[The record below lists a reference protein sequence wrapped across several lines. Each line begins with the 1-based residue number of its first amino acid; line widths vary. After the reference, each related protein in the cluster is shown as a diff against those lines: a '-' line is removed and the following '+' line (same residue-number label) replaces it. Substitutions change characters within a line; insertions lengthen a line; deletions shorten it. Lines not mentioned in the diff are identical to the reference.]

1 MSQSNTHTITA
12 LQTALEQG
20 TTTAV
25 ALTEAAL
32 ARIHDPDGQGA
43 QTFLKVYD
51 EAARTAAQIS
61 DQLRAL
67 GHVRSPLEGIPV
79 SIKDLFDVVGDRT
92 RGASTVLNEA
102 APATENAL
110 LVQRLIDA
118 GAILIGRT
126 NMTEFAFSGLGIN
139 PHYGTPRAPW
149 NRAHG
154 HIPGGSSSGAGVSVA
169 DGMCTVAIGTDTGGS
184 VRIPAAFCGLTGFK
198 PTAERI
204 PSQGVLPLS
213 FSLDSTGPIGHSVTC
228 CALTDSIL
236 SGDPMPT
243 LEPIP
248 YQHLRLAVPKD
259 RVLNNLDNTVAQR
272 INAAILALTNSGIQ
286 VERIEL
292 PEFNQLAYIN
302 RKGGLVCAEAWALH
316 RDLITEY
323 PDRYDPRVAQRILL
337 GKEQSAADYIDL
349 LAERE
354 QWIRAVEERLEPYDA
369 FIMPTCPIVPPRIRD
384 LEDEEQYFN
393 YNALILRNPSI
404 VNFLNGCAIS
414 LPCHPKGEAPVGLTL
429 AAPAHHDAHL
439 LRVAYTIEQ
448 LLQPMLQ
455 A

>member
-1 MSQSNTHTITA
+1 MQTIQE
-12 LQTALEQG
+12 LQAALEQG
-20 TTTAV
+20 KTTAV

-32 ARIHDPDGQGA
+32 ARINDPQGEGA
-43 QTFLKVYD
+43 HTFLKVYD
-51 EAARTAAQIS
+51 QAALKAAKLS
-61 DQLRAL
+61 DKLRAA
-67 GHVRSPLEGIPV
+67 GQVRSPLEGIPV

-92 RGASTVLNEA
+92 RGASKVLNDA

-110 LVQRLIDA
+110 LIQRLIDA
-118 GAILIGRT
+118 GAILVGRT

-149 NRAHG
+149 NRDQG

-169 DGMCTVAIGTDTGGS
+169 DDMCTVAIGTDTGGS

-204 PSQGVLPLS
+204 PTQGVLPLS

-228 CALTDSIL
+228 CALTDSVL
-236 SGDPMPT
+236 SAEPAPELT
-243 LEPIP
+243 PIP
-248 YQHLRLAVPKD
+248 YHHLRIAVPKD
-259 RVLNNLDNTVAQR
+259 VVFNSLDTTVSQR
-272 INAAILALTNSGIQ
+272 INAAILALTNSGVQ
-286 VERIEL
+286 VERIEI

-302 RKGGLVCAEAWALH
+302 RKGGFVCAEAWALH
-316 RDLITEY
+316 RDLIEEHQ
-323 PDRYDPRVAQRILL
+323 DLYDPRVAHRILI

-354 QWIRAVEERLEPYDA
+354 QWIRSVEERLEPYDA
-369 FIMPTCPIVPPRIRD
+369 FIMPTCPIVPPRISD

-393 YNALILRNPSI
+393 HNALILRNPSI

-414 LPCHPKGEAPVGLTL
+414 LPCHPEGQAPVGLTL

-448 LLQPMLQ
+448 LLRPIHES
-455 A
+455 